1 MSEYDWGPDTILV
14 RSWATSNH
22 LNLLT
27 FCVHAVNMGPLV
39 HWTFATPLTWDLNP
53 STHLGNFFKQLFWF
67 KRSNWPTYYLFELS
81 IVQPEVINYFW
92 LSRWPLIILTL
103 VFFLMLVR
111 NVRSSGSLQVC
122 GTPALTFGLLEN
134 LYCLVGQLIRPPS
147 KWWMVWSLKRSTEKL
162 LIVMA
167 LHKCKY
173 TTLDEKM
180 T

>member
-1 MSEYDWGPDTILV
+1 MSEYDWVQDTILI
-14 RSWATSNH
+14 RSWAASNH

-27 FCVHAVNMGPLV
+27 FCVQVVNMGPLV
-39 HWTFATPLTWDLNP
+39 HCSFATPLTWDLNP
-53 STHLGNFFKQLFWF
+53 STHLGNFFEQLFRL
-67 KRSNWPTYYLFELS
+67 KRSNWPTFLSWALFNQRWSIIFGCHVGLYLSLLLF
-81 IVQPEVINYFW
+81 
-92 LSRWPLIILTL
+92 
-103 VFFLMLVR
+103 FFLMLVR

-147 KWWMVWSLKRSTEKL
+147 KWWMVWSPKHSTEKL
-162 LIVMA
+162 LIA
-167 LHKCKY
+167 LHECKY